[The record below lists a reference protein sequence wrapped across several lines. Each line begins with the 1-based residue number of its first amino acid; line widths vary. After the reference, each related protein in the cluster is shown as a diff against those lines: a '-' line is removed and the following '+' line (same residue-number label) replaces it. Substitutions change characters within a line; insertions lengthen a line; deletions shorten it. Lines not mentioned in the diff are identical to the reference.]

1 MDHDQ
6 RRAITFGG
14 GRMSFLKQL
23 FTDQNGQA
31 DEMATLAIIGFFV
44 FLSLEVWTVYQGKSF
59 DPQAFGIGYG
69 ACLGAA
75 AAGMGWKA
83 KLEK

>member
-1 MDHDQ
+1 M
-6 RRAITFGG
+6 T
-14 GRMSFLKQL
+14 FLKQL
-23 FTDQNGQA
+23 FTDSSGQA
-31 DEMATLAIIGFFV
+31 DEMALLAIIGFFV
-44 FLSLEVWTVYQGKSF
+44 FLGLEICTVYQGKPF